1 MSGGGERASDQE
13 GPFAVWEAGAERWWL
28 EAGTEAPVEGDPR
41 AIAGAFEL
49 AEGVWVVPVVR
60 EAKPV
65 SLPLT
70 PRQLEVARLAAAGKT
85 HKEIAAALGMRAE
98 TARTHLKNIYRRLDV
113 ASRVDLADV
122 VARGE
127 P

>member
-1 MSGGGERASDQE
+1 M
-13 GPFAVWEAGAERWWL
+13 
-28 EAGTEAPVEGDPR
+28 EAPPPLPHRRPR
-41 AIAGAFEL
+41 
-49 AEGVWVVPVVR
+49 P
-60 EAKPV
+60 
-65 SLPLT
+65 LPLT